1 MKKHLCLTKADA
13 YMQVPPI
20 TTSLTKESL
29 IKLISTIPQGLL
41 ETTFVAGVDGI
52 LTEEE
57 MSQAL
62 KV

>member
-1 MKKHLCLTKADA
+1 
-13 YMQVPPI
+13 MQVPPI

-29 IKLISTIPQGLL
+29 IKLILTIPQGLL